1 MTFAPISLL
10 RRLLTPKPHGPLDP
24 AEREGRRVCE
34 TAEPCSDFDEQFSAN
49 PTGRAFVNRAQG
61 RGPSGINP
69 FRKSGEAND

>member
-34 TAEPCSDFDEQFSAN
+34 TADAKLKRISKTA
-49 PTGRAFVNRAQG
+49 R
-61 RGPSGINP
+61 
-69 FRKSGEAND
+69 